1 MSESPPRRPFP
12 ARLIGSGARGA
23 RQVAG
28 LAGLDRAAETAV
40 EEALVSAAESPA
52 VERALVRIL
61 EGPQF
66 EQALGRALGQPAVER
81 ALARALDSEQFDK
94 LWAQLLA
101 SDEAQRLVERIAEAP
116 EVRAAVTAQGVGL
129 IEDLGRQLRRVARQL
144 DDGLERIAR
153 AILRRP
159 QRAQSPKQ
167 AGLVTRTLAVALD
180 AVILNGIFIVLS
192 GAIALAVS
200 LINGGGGELSTPEAA
215 LGFLG
220 WMIAW
225 ACYLLFFWSLS
236 GQTPGMRFLAISL
249 DVHGV
254 TAGRPSPIG
263 APAGRASG
271 WRSSRSVRASSAS
284 SSRSDAEAFRIGSR
298 TRRSLYVET
307 RAPGRALVIG
317 FRRASARLRARVL
330 IGRRQATRFGGS
342 EPARAAS
349 TFSATRRAI
358 AARARAVAEPM
369 CGSSTQR
376 GASSSCGGDPR
387 LALVDVQAGGADLVR
402 PAGPRPARRSPPAGR
417 GPC

>member
-1 MSESPPRRPFP
+1 MP

-28 LAGLDRAAETAV
+28 LAGIDRAAETAV

-66 EQALGRALGQPAVER
+66 EEALGRALGQPAVER

-153 AILRRP
+153 AIFRRP

-236 GQTPGMRFLAISL
+236 GQTPGMRFLSISL
-249 DVHGV
+249 DAHGV
-254 TAGRPSPIG
+254 RQIG
-263 APAGRASG
+263 LR
-271 WRSSRSVRASSAS
+271 RSVRRLVGLGLAIIPFCAGFLGILFS
-284 SSRSDAEAFRIGSR
+284 E
-298 TRRSLYVET
+298 RRRGLQDRFADTEVLYVET
-307 RAPGRALVIG
+307 RA
-317 FRRASARLRARVL
+317 
-330 IGRRQATRFGGS
+330 
-342 EPARAAS
+342 RAAPWS
-349 TFSATRRAI
+349 SAP
-358 AARARAVAEPM
+358 AEPR
-369 CGSSTQR
+369 R
-376 GASSSCGGDPR
+376 G
-387 LALVDVQAGGADLVR
+387 
-402 PAGPRPARRSPPAGR
+402 
-417 GPC
+417 